1 MKRIF
6 FILKESLIRIT
17 SDIFNMITIK
27 REKFLVI
34 KMWMKIKEEEEE
46 DFFFWI
52 FWQARCPK
60 KRFCRLWI
68 LSSISSLTHQI
79 HVIRKF
85 VSMSKFK
92 FPFEPFR
99 LRLRE
104 RKLKIRFFFCLKAK
118 LIQLKFF
125 IALKCEMS
133 SSGWSWSGIDSA
145 TCAQSLRIHIHV
157 RLLSRQLFF
166 LFDYQSTSQAK
177 DCGRSESNWL
187 KSSAGYCT
195 ISQTLLLAFVA

>member
-1 MKRIF
+1 
-6 FILKESLIRIT
+6 
-17 SDIFNMITIK
+17 
-27 REKFLVI
+27 
-34 KMWMKIKEEEEE
+34 
-46 DFFFWI
+46 
-52 FWQARCPK
+52 
-60 KRFCRLWI
+60 
-68 LSSISSLTHQI
+68 
-79 HVIRKF
+79 
-85 VSMSKFK
+85 MSKFK

-195 ISQTLLLAFVA
+195 ISQTLLLALLRKNFLQLFFFFSAFYPHCSLHLCSIDGWIFE